1 MCAPRGNVPTTRSPG
16 SSTECWAAGRAS
28 VTAPDDTAVRVA
40 GVVSRSVAALID
52 LCVVGV
58 ILALLYLGLVLTR
71 LALNPSSFRFPALDV
86 VFSGVVGFVVAV
98 LYLAGCWSV
107 SGCTAGAVAMGLRVV
122 GRRSTHLRPAV
133 ALLRAVTCVVF
144 PVGLVWVALD
154 RQRRS
159 LQDIVFG
166 SRVIYVRP
174 C

>member
-1 MCAPRGNVPTTRSPG
+1 
-16 SSTECWAAGRAS
+16 
-28 VTAPDDTAVRVA
+28 VTAPDDTAVRAA
-40 GVVSRSVAALID
+40 GVVSRTVAALID

-58 ILALLYLGLVLTR
+58 ILSLLYVGLVLTR
-71 LALNPSSFRFPALDV
+71 LALNPGSFRFPALDL
-86 VFSGVVGFVVAV
+86 VFSGAVGFVVAV

-122 GRRSTHLRPAV
+122 GRRSTHLKPLV
-133 ALLRAVTCVVF
+133 ALLRGAACVLF
-144 PVGLVWVALD
+144 PIGLGWVALD
-154 RQRRS
+154 RHRRS